1 MYIVDYLVALFFS
14 QGRKKRHM
22 RVGIDTSEKETYCTA
37 ALSFLRISVYL
48 VDGSSPLILR

>member
-1 MYIVDYLVALFFS
+1 
-14 QGRKKRHM
+14 M

-48 VDGSSPLILR
+48 VEGSSPLILR